1 MNPPVHNASNSR
13 AAWQDRSVV
22 VVGAGVSGVAA
33 AQLLLDCGA
42 EVTLTDTRPES
53 EIPNP
58 IELTERGVRL
68 VAGGHPSTLWPSVD
82 SAVFSPGIRPDAP
95 VTIEAHEAG
104 VKILPEIEV
113 AADLTE
119 VPIIAITGSNGKST
133 VTSMVGA
140 ILEQAGLDAPVCGN
154 LGTAL
159 SEVVRAEL
167 NGGISP
173 DAYVV
178 EVSSFQA
185 HSIRDF
191 HPRFAVILN
200 IQPDHLDWHGT
211 LDAYTKAK
219 LRLVRNM
226 DAADWLIYN
235 SDDPKLTSYLPQNN
249 VRLLPFMS
257 EPSNPEAP
265 AAWVGNGKICWWTA
279 GLEAAGMNVE
289 ELRVI
294 GQHNQTN
301 ACVAAAVASL
311 LNVSPGSI
319 RAALSTYEGLAH
331 RMEYCGEVGGVRCI
345 NDSKATNIDASLA
358 ALSGFDRGVR
368 LILGGR
374 DKGADFGELLPVL
387 DERVASVLLI
397 GEASSVIEAALSH
410 HRKLQRCETME
421 CAVARA
427 LDEGTRGDT
436 LLLSPACTSFDQ
448 YPNFEERGRH
458 FKSLVAAYMLEEDP
472 SQNLTEI

>member
-1 MNPPVHNASNSR
+1 MNVPAHNASNSR

-53 EIPNP
+53 EIPNR

-104 VKILPEIEV
+104 VKVLPEIEV
-113 AADLTE
+113 AAGLTE

-167 NGGISP
+167 NGEISP

-235 SDDPKLTSYLPQNN
+235 LDDPKLTSSLPQNN
-249 VRLLPFMS
+249 VRFLPFMS
-257 EPSNPEAP
+257 EPSKPEAP
-265 AAWVGNGKICWWTA
+265 AAWVGDGKIWWWTA
-279 GLEAAGMNVE
+279 GLEAAAMNVE

-311 LNVSPGSI
+311 LNVAPGSI

-331 RMEYCGEVGGVRCI
+331 RMEYCGEAGGIRCI

-421 CAVARA
+421 CAVASA

-458 FKSLVAAYMLEEDP
+458 FKRLVAAYMLEDDP

>member
-1 MNPPVHNASNSR
+1 MNVSAHNASNSK
-13 AAWQDRSVV
+13 AAWQNRSVV

-53 EIPNP
+53 EMPNL

-95 VTIEAHEAG
+95 VTIEAREAG
-104 VKILPEIEV
+104 VTVLPEIEV

-159 SEVVRAEL
+159 SEVVLAEL
-167 NGGISP
+167 NGETSP

-185 HSIRDF
+185 HSIRNF

-226 DAADWLIYN
+226 GAADWLVYN
-235 SDDPKLTSYLPQNN
+235 SDDPKLTSYRPQNN

-265 AAWVGNGKICWWTA
+265 AAWVSNGKICWWTTDR
-279 GLEAAGMNVE
+279 EAAAMDVE

-301 ACVAAAVASL
+301 ACVSAAVASL
-311 LNVSPGSI
+311 LNVAPGSI
-319 RAALSTYEGLAH
+319 RAALSAYEGLAH

-387 DERVASVLLI
+387 GERVASVLLI

-427 LDEGTRGDT
+427 LDEGNRGDT

-458 FKSLVAAYMLEEDP
+458 FKSLVAAHMLEDDP